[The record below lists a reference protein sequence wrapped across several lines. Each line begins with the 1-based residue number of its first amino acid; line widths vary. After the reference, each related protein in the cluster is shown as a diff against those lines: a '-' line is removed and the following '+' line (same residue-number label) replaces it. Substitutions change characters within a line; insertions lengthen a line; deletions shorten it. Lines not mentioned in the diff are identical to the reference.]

1 MKNERSVIVKILLWP
16 FSLLYGLVVG
26 LRNCL
31 FNWGVLPSESF
42 DVPVVSVG
50 NITVGGTGKTPISEY
65 LIRVLKGNY
74 KVGLLS
80 RGYKRKSNG
89 YKLLTSH
96 SLPSEVGDE
105 PYQIKRK
112 FPEIMVAVDADRR
125 RGIRNMLSEQTGK
138 PDIIVLDD
146 AYQHRYVR
154 PTVSILLI
162 DYNRMITEDHLLPM
176 GQLREP
182 VSSKSRANIIVITKC
197 PVDLKPIEFRLI
209 RKNLKLYAYQSLF
222 FTTLT
227 YGDFQPLFPSSV
239 NCPLTQKNVKN
250 FSALVV
256 TGIASP
262 YTFEVYLKNYVKEIV
277 SLNYSDHH
285 NFSESD
291 LKRIEKEFEK
301 IENKQKIILTTEK
314 DAVRLMNDS
323 HFPKSL
329 MKYIYYVPLYVK
341 FLREEGADFDEK
353 LFEHLELNKNFC
365 NLVFNK
371 RK

>member
-1 MKNERSVIVKILLWP
+1 M
-16 FSLLYGLVVG
+16 
-26 LRNCL
+26 
-31 FNWGVLPSESF
+31 
-42 DVPVVSVG
+42 
-50 NITVGGTGKTPISEY
+50 
-65 LIRVLKGNY
+65 
-74 KVGLLS
+74 
-80 RGYKRKSNG
+80 
-89 YKLLTSH
+89 
-96 SLPSEVGDE
+96 
-105 PYQIKRK
+105 
-112 FPEIMVAVDADRR
+112 
-125 RGIRNMLSEQTGK
+125 
-138 PDIIVLDD
+138 
-146 AYQHRYVR
+146 
-154 PTVSILLI
+154 
-162 DYNRMITEDHLLPM
+162 
-176 GQLREP
+176 
-182 VSSKSRANIIVITKC
+182 
-197 PVDLKPIEFRLI
+197 
-209 RKNLKLYAYQSLF
+209 
-222 FTTLT
+222 
-227 YGDFQPLFPSSV
+227 
-239 NCPLTQKNVKN
+239 TQKNVKN

-262 YTFEVYLKNYVKEIV
+262 YTFEVYLKNYVKEMV

-329 MKYIYYVPLYVK
+329 MRYIYYVPLYVK